1 MVGTPFQFLRAPLLT
16 AGLCRMDSSDVTKK
30 KLARFYAAIQKNP
43 ANTIARGQVPNNPPL
58 TPGQI
63 SIIHSQ
69 YPKSQFANTNNL
81 YPCGNSTLCSTIYAP
96 REYYNATN

>member
-1 MVGTPFQFLRAPLLT
+1 
-16 AGLCRMDSSDVTKK
+16 MDSSDVTKK

-69 YPKSQFANTNNL
+69 YPKSEFANTNNL
-81 YPCGNSTLCSTIYAP
+81 YPCGTSTLCSTVYAP

>member
-1 MVGTPFQFLRAPLLT
+1 MVGTPFQFLRT
-16 AGLCRMDSSDVTKK
+16 CLCRMDSSDVTKK
-30 KLARFYAAIQKNP
+30 KLARFYAAIQKDP
-43 ANTIARGQVPNNPPL
+43 ANTIARGQGLPL

-69 YPKSQFANTNNL
+69 YPKSEFANTNNL
-81 YPCGNSTLCSTIYAP
+81 YPCGTSTLCSTVYAP

>member
-30 KLARFYAAIQKNP
+30 KLARFYAAIQ
-43 ANTIARGQVPNNPPL
+43 NTPARGQVPNNPPL

-69 YPKSQFANTNNL
+69 YPKSEFANTNNL
-81 YPCGNSTLCSTIYAP
+81 YPCGTSTLCSTVYAP

>member
-1 MVGTPFQFLRAPLLT
+1 
-16 AGLCRMDSSDVTKK
+16 MDSSDVTKK

-43 ANTIARGQVPNNPPL
+43 ANTIAQGQAPNNPPL

-81 YPCGNSTLCSTIYAP
+81 YPCGTSTLCSTVYAP

>member
-1 MVGTPFQFLRAPLLT
+1 MGNRFQFLEGAALLR
-16 AGLCRMDSSDVTKK
+16 GLCRMDASDVTKK

-43 ANTIARGQVPNNPPL
+43 ANTIAQGQVPNNPPL

-69 YPKSQFANTNNL
+69 YPKSQFARTNNL
-81 YPCGNSTLCSTIYAP
+81 YPCGTSTLCSTVYAP